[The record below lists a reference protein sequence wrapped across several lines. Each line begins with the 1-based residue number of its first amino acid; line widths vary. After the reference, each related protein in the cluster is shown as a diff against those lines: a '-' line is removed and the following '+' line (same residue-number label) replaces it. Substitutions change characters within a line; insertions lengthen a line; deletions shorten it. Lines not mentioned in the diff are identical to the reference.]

1 MWTIPDLKN
10 RAKDLLR
17 TNYWGFV
24 LAALLA
30 GLGGGQAGGGFN
42 FRLPHGEPGSHGP
55 VEQLFSEADP
65 DAIAAAIAVI
75 FLVFLVGAILS
86 LVIWALLLVPLRI
99 GALRY
104 FVVGCYRKPT
114 FAELGLCFRK
124 GNWWNPIKVEMW
136 RITYVFLWSL
146 LLIVPGIVKGY
157 EYRMIPYLLAENP
170 RLSKAEA
177 FRLSKQMM
185 DGEKGHAF
193 LLDLSFIGWVLLTVC
208 TCGLLGLFY
217 VAPYVQLTNASLFAT
232 LQSKR
237 FGG

>member
-1 MWTIPDLKN
+1 MWTIPDLKT
-10 RAKDLLR
+10 RAKALLR

-30 GLGGGQAGGGFN
+30 GLGGGQGGGGFN
-42 FRLPHGEPGSHGP
+42 FRLPRGGPGSHGP
-55 VEQLFSEADP
+55 VEQLCSDADP
-65 DAIAAAIAVI
+65 DAIAAVIAVI
-75 FLVFLVGAILS
+75 LLVFLVGAILS

-114 FAELGLCFRK
+114 FSELGLCFRK

>member
-10 RAKDLLR
+10 RAKALLR
-17 TNYWGFV
+17 ANYWGFV

-30 GLGGGQAGGGFN
+30 GLGGGGGVGFN
-42 FRLPHGEPGSHGP
+42 FKLPRSGPGSPGP
-55 VEQLFSEADP
+55 LESLFAGGNAEAVRTIIV
-65 DAIAAAIAVI
+65 ALLAVAFVAALA
-75 FLVFLVGAILS
+75 S
-86 LVIWALLLVPLRI
+86 LVVWALLFLPLRI

-104 FVVGCYRKPT
+104 FVVGCYRKPE
-114 FAELGLCFRK
+114 FAEIGLCFRK

-157 EYRMIPYLLAENP
+157 EYRMVPYLLAENP
-170 RLSKAEA
+170 RLPKAEA
-177 FRLSKQMM
+177 FRLSKRMM

-193 LLDLSFIGWVLLTVC
+193 LLDLSFIGWVLLTLP
-208 TCGLLGLFY
+208 TCGLLGIFY
-217 VAPYVQLTNASLFAT
+217 VAPYMQLTNASLFAA